1 MVTIFD
7 IVQSKHLAAYWTTL
21 GNSAANITEE
31 LFPAAKQMGL
41 TLRWIKGSKGL
52 PVVLKASAFDAK
64 AVPRPRIGFAQIHHD
79 MPYFKESMYVNEEL
93 RQQLNQVLTSSNQ
106 VYIDTV
112 IGQVFNDEIRLL
124 VGAASRREQMRT
136 MALTTGAINMISN
149 GQEYS
154 YDYGVSH
161 KANAVKAWSDLDCD
175 PIEDIQTAIDTIQGD
190 TGEVLTRAMCDA
202 SSWKNLR
209 NNKRVYQA
217 IYRLNPGTGT
227 IVSNQVLKEFLKN
240 ETGLEVLVNNHQ
252 FTDESGVS
260 AKYMPDNT
268 FVMFPAGP
276 VGQTWFGTT
285 PAESDLAT
293 SNVAN
298 VSIVDTGVAITTT
311 QIIDPVNIETI
322 VSQICLPSL
331 ERADSIYILDT
342 AGAATPPAQEPEE

>member
-1 MVTIFD
+1 
-7 IVQSKHLAAYWTTL
+7 
-21 GNSAANITEE
+21 
-31 LFPAAKQMGL
+31 
-41 TLRWIKGSKGL
+41 
-52 PVVLKASAFDAK
+52 
-64 AVPRPRIGFAQIHHD
+64 

-93 RQQLNQVLTSSNQ
+93 RQQLNQVLTSDNQ

-112 IGQVFNDEIRLL
+112 IGQIFNDEIRLL

-149 GQEYS
+149 GQEYF

-161 KANAVKAWSDLDCD
+161 KAHSVKEWADFECD
-175 PIEDIQTAIDTIQGD
+175 PIEDIQTAIDAIQAD
-190 TGEVLTRAMCDA
+190 TGELLTRAMCDK

-209 NNKRVYQA
+209 NNKRISQMVY
-217 IYRLNPGTGT
+217 RFNPGTGT
-227 IVSNQVLKEFLKN
+227 IVSDSVLKEFIKS

-252 FTDESGVS
+252 FTNDGGVS

-276 VGQTWFGTT
+276 LGHTWFGTT

-298 VSIVDTGVAITTT
+298 VSIVDTGVAITTVH
-311 QIIDPVNIETI
+311 IPDPVSVETI

-342 AGAATPPAQEPEE
+342 TGPDAPPEPEEEE